1 MIYNIIVIENTKQN
15 IRLRNKMVKDYL
27 EKIRQEYIEHKVS
40 LEEQISSYENKVKE
54 NTKFLQVLE
63 KETNPGYEA
72 FCPKFFHLFFMKR
85 WKNFGQIKKGYQM
98 KLCV

>member
-1 MIYNIIVIENTKQN
+1 
-15 IRLRNKMVKDYL
+15 MVKDYL

-54 NTKFLQVLE
+54 NTKFLQRRKQIPDMKRSARENLI
-63 KETNPGYEA
+63 
-72 FCPKFFHLFFMKR
+72 LFIKKR

>member
-1 MIYNIIVIENTKQN
+1 
-15 IRLRNKMVKDYL
+15 MVKDYL

-54 NTKFLQVLE
+54 NTKFLQILE

-72 FCPKFFHLFFMKR
+72 FSPREFNSFHKEKIGR
-85 WKNFGQIKKGYQM
+85 TSGRSKKDIK
-98 KLCV
+98 

>member
-1 MIYNIIVIENTKQN
+1 
-15 IRLRNKMVKDYL
+15 MVKDYL

-54 NTKFLQVLE
+54 NKRSARENLI
-63 KETNPGYEA
+63 
-72 FCPKFFHLFFMKR
+72 LFIKKR

>member
-1 MIYNIIVIENTKQN
+1 MIYNFIDIENTKLN

-54 NTKFLQVLE
+54 NTKFLQDLA
-63 KETNPGYEA
+63 K
-72 FCPKFFHLFFMKR
+72 
-85 WKNFGQIKKGYQM
+85 
-98 KLCV
+98 